1 MPASSINGNG
11 RLFEPWIRAHFPH
24 LRPATTILLNLQ
36 ATLSFILYCDSL
48 SHLLA
53 RLPNAYP
60 HGITV
65 VSSVVCWFSAI
76 LALRNHAI
84 GYVMQGFVACMLACL
99 LLLGVTLILVPE
111 FVLAPEVIFV
121 TIGVICLSL
130 VYVKKGIRW
139 IRLGLSRMKNDMR
152 ALDPF

>member
-1 MPASSINGNG
+1 MGPASNLRSNG
-11 RLFEPWIRAHFPH
+11 RLFEPWLRARFPH

-60 HGITV
+60 HGVTV

-76 LALRNHAI
+76 LALRNHAM

-111 FVLAPEVIFV
+111 FGLSEVIFV
-121 TIGVICLSL
+121 AIGVFCLSL